1 MSQIKQLV
9 REINKSKNLESNI
22 PAYKEILFDLYN
34 QCALLHTTMD
44 YFVLYETLQEKQG
57 KEDGYLKDTLEVV
70 HEIVKEVFCG
80 DVAEEEKKQEVMKKI
95 LLVRD
100 DVIKK
105 MKVLT
110 MYTDR
115 LQIYEHVVNRLELKY
130 GESIELA
137 DVDTFVQKVQQ
148 YIFSG
153 KDNVVINE
161 SIKEILAELPVR
173 MARSKYFQLIENS
186 MSVYK
191 DSDKSALNRYVYMLE
206 TSAMLYEPEGVGEYF
221 PEAKAFCEQL
231 EQVEFSNLSEEE
243 FWNIYHKLE
252 DMAAVISQIAD
263 LYVGIQG
270 LINSLYCYVT
280 SLEDNRML
288 DETDQVCIEIVQNL
302 QTLFENGK
310 WEEIPDTISDKLVLT
325 EGKQEKIVEDMM
337 QLETVLMELQI
348 GHNDK
353 IEELGLGEAFD
364 RLDAMQQLLSSSGT
378 FVEFDE
384 EMEEEPADEA
394 YIVEQT
400 QALLEKLKVQFAK
413 NEMCVNRAVIAAT
426 ISKFPVFFTSSKE
439 VEEYILQSLN
449 GCKDDAERQAS
460 MNVIQAI
467 MEMSGYEAE

>member
-1 MSQIKQLV
+1 MSQIKELV

-44 YFVLYETLQEKQG
+44 YFVLYETLQENEG
-57 KEDGYLKDTLEVV
+57 EENGYLKETLEVV
-70 HEIVKEVFCG
+70 HNVVKEVFVG
-80 DVAEEEKKQEVMKKI
+80 EFPDADKKQELIRQI
-95 LLVRD
+95 LSARD
-100 DVIKK
+100 DVIRK
-105 MKVLT
+105 MKILT
-110 MYTDR
+110 MYTDQ

-130 GESIELA
+130 AEQIELA
-137 DVDTFVQKVQQ
+137 DVDTFVQKVHQ

-191 DSDKSALNRYVYMLE
+191 DSDKSAVDRYVYMLE
-206 TSAMLYEPEGVGEYF
+206 TSAMLYEPDGIGEYF
-221 PEAKAFCEQL
+221 LEVKEFAEQL
-231 EQVEFSNLSEEE
+231 GEVKFSELTEEE

-252 DMAAVISQIAD
+252 EKAEFIAQVAD
-263 LYVGIQG
+263 LYVGLQG
-270 LINSLYCYVT
+270 LLNNLYCYVT
-280 SLEDNRML
+280 SLEQREIT
-288 DETDQVCIEIVQNL
+288 DETDQACIEIL
-302 QTLFENGK
+302 QHLQSLFENGN
-310 WEEIPDTISDKLVLT
+310 WDDISDTVSQKLVLT

-364 RLDAMQQLLSSSGT
+364 QLDAMQQLLSASGT

-384 EMEEEPADEA
+384 ETKEEIADEG
-394 YIVEQT
+394 YIIQRT
-400 QALLEKLKVQFAK
+400 QELLEKLKVQFSE

-439 VEEYILQSLN
+439 VEEYIRHSFQL
-449 GCKDDAERQAS
+449 
-460 MNVIQAI
+460 
-467 MEMSGYEAE
+467 